1 MAVMAVAGFVFLEM
15 DVLIQKAMKS
25 DLFGGIK

>member
-15 DVLIQKAMKS
+15 DVLIQKVMKS